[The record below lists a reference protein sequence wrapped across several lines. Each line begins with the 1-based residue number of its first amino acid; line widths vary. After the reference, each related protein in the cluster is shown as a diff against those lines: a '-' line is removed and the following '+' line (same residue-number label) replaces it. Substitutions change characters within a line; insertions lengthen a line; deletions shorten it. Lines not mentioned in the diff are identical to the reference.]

1 MSNFPEALSSSAQM
15 KKEGMQIWKIL
26 SLWGS
31 LVILTA
37 VGAAI
42 GAFIGEGVS
51 HSTLVIVEGLAAGAM
66 LTMICAAM
74 LPELHIWQIITSWFS
89 NSCRILASVLFKL
102 LSEIPTEHFFRT
114 QINNDFRDGF

>member
-1 MSNFPEALSSSAQM
+1 MENTLLMGFIGSADCC
-15 KKEGMQIWKIL
+15 
-26 SLWGS
+26 WGS
-31 LVILTA
+31 YW
-37 VGAAI
+37 
-42 GAFIGEGVS
+42 AFIGEGVS

-74 LPELHIWQIITSWFS
+74 LPEAAHLADNNLVGLATLAGF
-89 NSCRILASVLFKL
+89 LASVLFKL